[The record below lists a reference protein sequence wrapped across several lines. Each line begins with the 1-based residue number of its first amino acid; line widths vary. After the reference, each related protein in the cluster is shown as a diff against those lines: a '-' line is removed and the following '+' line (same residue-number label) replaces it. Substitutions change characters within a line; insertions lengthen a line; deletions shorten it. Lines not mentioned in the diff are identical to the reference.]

1 MKRASRRGLG
11 SRGKRSVSS
20 SSVSSKNAAGSL
32 VGHKVRLR
40 VGDPVMVI
48 AGGSKKYPI
57 KGSKGKIRS
66 ILRDKNGN
74 ILVTVDGVNVRKRL
88 FRARKPG
95 DETRF
100 IYTEC
105 PIHISNVMYYVEDM
119 QKCVRLKYRVENGT
133 KIRGY
138 IHPEKKEFVR
148 V

>member
-1 MKRASRRGLG
+1 MKRASRRGSA
-11 SRGKRSVSS
+11 SRGKRNTSS
-20 SSVSSKNAAGSL
+20 DSAPRSL
-32 VGHKVRLR
+32 VGHKVRLK

-57 KGSKGKIRS
+57 KGSKGRIRS
-66 ILRDKNGN
+66 IIRDKNGN
-74 ILVTVDGVNVRKRL
+74 VLVTVDGVNVRKRL

-105 PIHISNVMYYVEDM
+105 PIHISNVMYYVEDI
-119 QKCVRLKYRVENGT
+119 QRCVRLKYRIENGT

-138 IHPEKKEFVR
+138 IHPETKEFVQ

>member
-1 MKRASRRGLG
+1 
-11 SRGKRSVSS
+11 
-20 SSVSSKNAAGSL
+20 
-32 VGHKVRLR
+32 
-40 VGDPVMVI
+40 MVI

-57 KGSKGKIRS
+57 KGSKGRIRS
-66 ILRDKNGN
+66 IIRDKNGN
-74 ILVTVDGVNVRKRL
+74 VLVTVDGVNVRKRL

-105 PIHISNVMYYVEDM
+105 PIHISNVMYYVEDI
-119 QKCVRLKYRVENGT
+119 QRCVRLKYRIENGT

-138 IHPEKKEFVR
+138 IHPETKEFVQ